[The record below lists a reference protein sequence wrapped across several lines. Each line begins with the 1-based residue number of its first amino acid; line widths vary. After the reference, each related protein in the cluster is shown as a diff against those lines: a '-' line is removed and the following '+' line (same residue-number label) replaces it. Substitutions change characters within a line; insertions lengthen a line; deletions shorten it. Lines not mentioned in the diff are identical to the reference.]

1 MFYCTILNERKY
13 LLLHKHQN
21 AVYVG
26 INRIQEDE
34 SRFIEEEETNEKDK
48 ENIPFK
54 FKTNAGTCQLPM
66 AHTHISLK

>member
-13 LLLHKHQN
+13 LLLHENQN

-26 INRIQEDE
+26 INRIQGDE

-54 FKTNAGTCQLPM
+54 LN
-66 AHTHISLK
+66 